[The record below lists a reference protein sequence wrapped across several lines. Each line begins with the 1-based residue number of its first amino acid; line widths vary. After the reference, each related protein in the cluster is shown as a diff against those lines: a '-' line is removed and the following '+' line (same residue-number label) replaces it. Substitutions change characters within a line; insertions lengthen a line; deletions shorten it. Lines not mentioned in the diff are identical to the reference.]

1 MSTYDTEA
9 TVVEAATV
17 PRTPEDPDP
26 LRNGIL
32 AAGLGSMLGF
42 GLAFVLE
49 VVDSS
54 GKPRGKID

>member
-1 MSTYDTEA
+1 
-9 TVVEAATV
+9 VVEAATV
-17 PRTPEDPDP
+17 PRTPEGPDA

-42 GLAFVLE
+42 GLAFVME

-54 GKPRGKID
+54 GKPRGKTD